1 MINRKVYETIVND
14 NIDWKLINYLVDVAT
29 EWEDNDCLVRFTIV
43 ALHLSAENYYNNHI
57 DIMRYRNGEFNI
69 ALVEAYK
76 REEIIKKIE
85 NNGLYI
91 LISIKGNGNYRLR
104 SYYNKV
110 RKKFKKTE
118 VIARVPTSILIAPD
132 EMHTEADPV
141 MIIGYCGK

>member
-104 SYYNKV
+104 SYYNEL

>member
-1 MINRKVYETIVND
+1 MINKKVYEIKVND

-29 EWEDNDCLVRFTIV
+29 EWEDNGCLVRFTIV

-57 DIMRYRNGEFNI
+57 DIMRYRDGEFNI

-91 LISIKGNGNYRLR
+91 LISIKGNGDYRLR
-104 SYYNKV
+104 SYYTKV
-110 RKKFKKTE
+110 RKKFRKTE

>member
-69 ALVEAYK
+69 ALVEA
-76 REEIIKKIE
+76 
-85 NNGLYI
+85 
-91 LISIKGNGNYRLR
+91 
-104 SYYNKV
+104 
-110 RKKFKKTE
+110 
-118 VIARVPTSILIAPD
+118 
-132 EMHTEADPV
+132 
-141 MIIGYCGK
+141 